1 LELKNSEKKMQDM
14 GTSGFQTY
22 LRLLRYVGRYW
33 LAFLVSVLGLFMHSA
48 AEIAFVDLLG
58 YITDTVGAM
67 TSADHSSSNLPSAGI
82 TASLANLFLSGSN
95 LERGAIIIPVF
106 LIIISLVRGLG
117 YLIGSYGLAYVSNF
131 LVHSLRTDILSKYLH
146 LPSDFFNRAMSGHLV
161 SVVTFNV
168 QQVTEAGTRAIKTL
182 LQQGSLV
189 LGLLGYLFYVNWKL
203 TLFFIAVM
211 PLIAFLVSMVSK
223 RFRMIS
229 QRIQSAMGDVTH
241 VTQEVVNG
249 YQEVKMFGGADTELS
264 RMNEASHNNRKQN
277 MKMAFTEGVS
287 NPLVMIIV
295 SLAFA
300 AITAVML
307 SPTILSS
314 MTAGSFI
321 TFLVASGMLVKPIR
335 QLTEINSAIQRG
347 IAASQSIFEVLDA
360 DSEPDTGTIN
370 LAAVKGCFVFRD
382 INFSYNGSD
391 KPVLERINFEVK
403 PGETIA
409 LVGSSGSGKSS
420 LVNLIPRFYNLKQGS
435 ILLDDNDIK
444 DYSLASLRQQI
455 AIVSQ
460 RVTLFN
466 GSIYDNISY
475 GDLKECSAEQ
485 IKAAAQMANAHEFI
499 EKLPEGY
506 DTLIGDNGVMLS
518 GGQRQRIAI
527 ARAILKD
534 APILI
539 LDEATSALD
548 TDSERYIQ
556 AALDGLIKDRTTFV
570 IAHRLSTI
578 EKADRILVMESGQIA
593 EQGSHKELLSQS
605 GRYAQLYNQ
614 EFDSTDVVVD

>member
-1 LELKNSEKKMQDM
+1 MTKDSSS
-14 GTSGFQTY
+14 SGFQTY

-33 LAFLVSVLGLFMHSA
+33 LAFVISVLGLFMHSA

-67 TSADHSSSNLPSAGI
+67 NSTSGNASSLPSAGI
-82 TASLANLFLSGSN
+82 TSSIANAFYGDSN
-95 LERGAIIIPVF
+95 PVNGAIVIPMF
-106 LIIISLVRGLG
+106 LIAISIVRGLG

-131 LVHSLRTDILSKYLH
+131 LVHALRTDILSKYLH
-146 LPSDFFNRAMSGHLV
+146 LPSDFFNRSMSGHLV

-189 LGLLGYLFYVNWKL
+189 LGLMGYLFYINWKL

-211 PLIAFLVSMVSK
+211 PFIAFLVSAVSK
-223 RFRMIS
+223 RFRLIS
-229 QRIQSAMGDVTH
+229 KRIQSAMGDVTH

-249 YQEVKMFGGADTELS
+249 HQEVRMFGGAEVEQA
-264 RMNEASHNNRKQN
+264 RMDLASHNNRRQN
-277 MKMAFTEGVS
+277 MKMAFTEGLS
-287 NPLVMIIV
+287 NPLVMLIV

-300 AITAVML
+300 AITAFML
-307 SPTILSS
+307 SPSILSS

-347 IAASQSIFEVLDA
+347 IAAAQSIFEVLDA
-360 DSEPDTGTIN
+360 DSEIDTGSIEIESARGKFEFCDLN
-370 LAAVKGCFVFRD
+370 FSYQGSEKKILSD
-382 INFSYNGSD
+382 INFTVD
-391 KPVLERINFEVK
+391 A
-403 PGETIA
+403 GETIA

-420 LVNLIPRFYNLKQGS
+420 LVNLIPRFYSLKHGS
-435 ILLDDNDIK
+435 ILLDGKNIN
-444 DYSLASLRQQI
+444 DYSLLSLRQQI
-455 AIVSQ
+455 AVVSQ
-460 RVTLFN
+460 KVTLFN
-466 GSIYDNISY
+466 GSIYSNIAY
-475 GDLKECSAEQ
+475 GDLANKSEQ
-485 IKAAAQMANAHEFI
+485 QVKAAATMANADKFI
-499 EKLPEGY
+499 NNLPDGY
-506 DTLIGDNGVMLS
+506 DTLIGDDGVMLS

-570 IAHRLSTI
+570 IAHRLSTV
-578 EKADRILVMESGQIA
+578 EKADRILVMESGSII
-593 EQGSHKELLSQS
+593 EQGSHAELLSAN

-614 EFDSTDVVVD
+614 EFDSADDAIV

>member
-1 LELKNSEKKMQDM
+1 MTQDS
-14 GTSGFQTY
+14 GSSGFQTY

-33 LAFLVSVLGLFMHSA
+33 LAFLISVLGLFMHSA

-58 YITDTVGAM
+58 YITDTVGSM
-67 TSADHSSSNLPSAGI
+67 SATTNTASSVPSAGI
-82 TASLANLFLSGSN
+82 TSSIAGAFYGESSMVKAAVVIPLFL
-95 LERGAIIIPVF
+95 I
-106 LIIISLVRGLG
+106 LISVVRGLG

-131 LVHSLRTDILSKYLH
+131 LVHALRTDILNKYLH
-146 LPSDFFNRAMSGHLV
+146 LPSDFFNRSMSGHLV

-168 QQVTEAGTRAIKTL
+168 QQVTEAGTKAIKTL

-189 LGLLGYLFYVNWKL
+189 IGLLGYLFYINWKL

-211 PLIAFLVSMVSK
+211 PFIAFLVSIVSK
-223 RFRMIS
+223 RFRIIS
-229 QRIQSAMGDVTH
+229 KRIQSAMGDVTQ

-249 YQEVKMFGGADTELS
+249 HQEVRMFGAEAVEQS
-264 RMNEASHNNRKQN
+264 RMALASHSNRRQN
-277 MKMAFTEGVS
+277 MKMAFTEGLS
-287 NPLVMIIV
+287 NPLVMLIV

-300 AITAVML
+300 AITAFML
-307 SPTILSS
+307 SPAILSS

-347 IAASQSIFEVLDA
+347 IAAAQSIFEVLDA
-360 DSEPDTGTIN
+360 DSEIDTG
-370 LAAVKGCFVFRD
+370 AVELSSAKGDFEFRD
-382 INFSYNGSD
+382 LSFSYKSS
-391 KPVLERINFEVK
+391 KKQVLLDIDFTVAA
-403 PGETIA
+403 GETVA
-409 LVGSSGSGKSS
+409 LVGSSGSGKST
-420 LVNLIPRFYNLKQGS
+420 LVNLIPRFYRLEQGS
-435 ILLDDNDIK
+435 IWLDGMDIK

-455 AIVSQ
+455 AVVSQ
-460 RVTLFN
+460 KVTLFN
-466 GSIYDNISY
+466 GSIFSNIAY
-475 GDLKECSAEQ
+475 GDLANKSVEQ
-485 IKAAAQMANAHEFI
+485 VKAAAQMANADKFI
-499 EKLPEGY
+499 NNLPEGY
-506 DTLIGDNGVMLS
+506 DTLIGDDGVMLS

-548 TDSERYIQ
+548 TDSERFIQ

-570 IAHRLSTI
+570 IAHRLSTV
-578 EKADRILVMESGQIA
+578 EKADRILVMESGRII
-593 EQGSHKELLSQS
+593 EQGSHEELLSLS

-614 EFDSTDVVVD
+614 EFENTENTVV

>member
-1 LELKNSEKKMQDM
+1 MTQDS
-14 GTSGFQTY
+14 GSSGFQTY

-33 LAFLVSVLGLFMHSA
+33 LAFFISVLGLFMHSA

-67 TSADHSSSNLPSAGI
+67 SAGANAASSVPSAGI
-82 TASLANLFLSGSN
+82 TSSIAGAFYGDSNMVNAALVIPLFL
-95 LERGAIIIPVF
+95 I
-106 LIIISLVRGLG
+106 LISIVRGLG

-131 LVHSLRTDILSKYLH
+131 LVHALRTDILNKYLH
-146 LPSDFFNRAMSGHLV
+146 LPSDFFNRSMSGHLV

-168 QQVTEAGTRAIKTL
+168 QQVTEAGTKAIKTL

-189 LGLLGYLFYVNWKL
+189 IGLLGYLFYINWKL

-211 PLIAFLVSMVSK
+211 PFIAFLVSIVSK
-223 RFRMIS
+223 RFRVIS
-229 QRIQSAMGDVTH
+229 KRIQSAMGDVTQ

-249 YQEVKMFGGADTELS
+249 HQEVRMFGAEAVEQS
-264 RMNEASHNNRKQN
+264 RMALASHNNRRQN
-277 MKMAFTEGVS
+277 MKMAFTEGMS

-295 SLAFA
+295 SIAFA
-300 AITAVML
+300 AITAFML
-307 SPTILSS
+307 SPSILSS

-347 IAASQSIFEVLDA
+347 IAAAQSIFEVLDA
-360 DSEPDTGTIN
+360 DSEIDSGTIE
-370 LAAVKGCFVFRD
+370 LTSAKGSFEFCDLNFNYKTSKKQVLSD
-382 INFSYNGSD
+382 ID
-391 KPVLERINFEVK
+391 LTVTA
-403 PGETIA
+403 GETIA
-409 LVGSSGSGKSS
+409 LVGSSGSGKST
-420 LVNLIPRFYNLKQGS
+420 LVNLIPRFYRLEQGV
-435 ILLDDNDIK
+435 IMLDGRDIQ
-444 DYSLASLRQQI
+444 DYTLASLRQQI

-460 RVTLFN
+460 KVTLFN
-466 GSIYDNISY
+466 GSIYSNIAY
-475 GDLKECSAEQ
+475 GELADKSIEQ
-485 IKAAAQMANAHEFI
+485 VKAAAKMANADKFI
-499 EKLPEGY
+499 ENLPEGY
-506 DTLIGDNGVMLS
+506 DTLVGDDGVMLS

-570 IAHRLSTI
+570 IAHRLSTV
-578 EKADRILVMESGQIA
+578 EKADRILVMESGRIV
-593 EQGSHKELLSQS
+593 EQGSHAELLSLS

-614 EFDSTDVVVD
+614 EFENAEDAVV

>member
-1 LELKNSEKKMQDM
+1 MTKNNSS
-14 GTSGFQTY
+14 SGFQTY

-33 LAFLVSVLGLFMHSA
+33 LAFVISVLGLFMHSA

-67 TSADHSSSNLPSAGI
+67 NSAQGTASSLPSAGI
-82 TASLANLFLSGSN
+82 TSSIANAVYGSPNLVDGAIVIPLFLIAISV
-95 LERGAIIIPVF
+95 LRGI
-106 LIIISLVRGLG
+106 G
-117 YLIGSYGLAYVSNF
+117 YLVGSYGLAYVSNF
-131 LVHSLRTDILSKYLH
+131 LVHALRTDILAKYLH
-146 LPSDFFNRAMSGHLV
+146 LPSDFFNRSMSGHLV

-189 LGLLGYLFYVNWKL
+189 LGLMGYLFYINWKL

-211 PLIAFLVSMVSK
+211 PFIAFLVSVVSK

-229 QRIQSAMGDVTH
+229 KRIQSAMGDVTH

-249 YQEVKMFGGADTELS
+249 HQEVRMFGGAKVEQA
-264 RMNEASHNNRKQN
+264 RMDLASHNNRRQN
-277 MKMAFTEGVS
+277 MKMAFTEGLS
-287 NPLVMIIV
+287 NPLVMMIV

-300 AITAVML
+300 AITAFML
-307 SPTILSS
+307 SPSILSS

-347 IAASQSIFEVLDA
+347 IAAAQSIFEVLDA
-360 DSEPDTGTIN
+360 DSEIDLGSIEVRSARGQFEFCD
-370 LAAVKGCFVFRD
+370 LSFSYQGSEKQVLSD
-382 INFSYNGSD
+382 INFTVDAGQT
-391 KPVLERINFEVK
+391 V
-403 PGETIA
+403 A

-420 LVNLIPRFYNLKQGS
+420 LVNLIPRFYNLEQGS
-435 ILLDDNDIK
+435 ILLDGNNINE
-444 DYSLASLRQQI
+444 YSLSSLRQQI

-460 RVTLFN
+460 KVTLFN
-466 GSIYDNISY
+466 GSIFSNIAY
-475 GDLKECSAEQ
+475 GDLAGKSVEQ
-485 IKAAAQMANAHEFI
+485 VKAAATMANADKFI
-499 EKLPEGY
+499 DGLPDGY
-506 DTLIGDNGVMLS
+506 DTLIGDDGVMLS

-570 IAHRLSTI
+570 IAHRLSTV
-578 EKADRILVMESGQIA
+578 EKADRILVMESGRIV
-593 EQGSHKELLSQS
+593 EQGSHSELLATG

-614 EFDSTDVVVD
+614 EFDGADDAVV